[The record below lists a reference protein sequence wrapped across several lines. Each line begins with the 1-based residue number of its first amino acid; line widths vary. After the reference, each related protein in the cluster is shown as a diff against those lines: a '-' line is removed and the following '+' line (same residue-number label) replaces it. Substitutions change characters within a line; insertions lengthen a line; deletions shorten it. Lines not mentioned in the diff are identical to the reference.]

1 MDLQHPVITQI
12 ERTGYPYSERRGMI
26 WTDGLGREVRRG
38 DAIIEFMGE
47 FYKADD
53 LQEDAIEILDK
64 HGATHKIAK

>member
-1 MDLQHPVITQI
+1 LDIQHPMITQI

-47 FYKADD
+47 FYRTNDLSEDALEI
-53 LQEDAIEILDK
+53 LQE
-64 HGATHKIAK
+64 HGGIHKIAK